1 MSAADIAVK
10 VFRQLEPPD
19 FRVLLAIELAMKR
32 HEYAPEKTIPNLAN
46 LSLRET
52 AYRLSHLSKI
62 GLIRRWQGPYIGYI
76 LNTAGYDCLAI
87 NAHVKAGV
95 LQAFGKPL
103 GVGKEADVY
112 DALTPEGKRVAVKF
126 HRLGRISFRQ
136 TRRVRGYVAEL
147 PHVSWL
153 YQSRLAAEREFEA
166 LKLVHACGVSV
177 PEPINQSRHVVVM
190 GMIEGVELY
199 HCPEI
204 QKPQEVLDE
213 ILFNVKKAYVK
224 AKVIHA
230 DLSEFNVILQPDQCP
245 LIIDWP
251 QFVKKDHPNAE
262 RLLARDVRNITRFFS
277 RKFGVRVDIKR
288 FIKSL
293 LNCTDI

>member
-1 MSAADIAVK
+1 MIPSLLSILMSAADIAVQA
-10 VFRQLEPPD
+10 FRQLEPPD

-32 HEYAPEKTIPNLAN
+32 HEHAPEKTIPKLAN
-46 LSLRET
+46 LSWRET
-52 AYRLSHLSKI
+52 DYRLSHLSKM

-112 DALTPEGKRVAVKF
+112 DALTPERKRVAVKF

-166 LKLVHACGVSV
+166 LKLVYPCGVAV
-177 PEPINQSRHVVVM
+177 PEPVNQNRHVIVM

-199 HCPEI
+199 RYPEI
-204 QKPQEVLDE
+204 QKPQRVLDE
-213 ILFNVKKAYVK
+213 ILLNVKKAYVE

-230 DLSEFNVILQPDQCP
+230 DLSEFNVILKPDQHT

-251 QFVKKDHPNAE
+251 QFVKRDHPDAE
-262 RLLARDVRNITRFFS
+262 RLLTRDIRNITRFFN
-277 RKFGVRVDIKR
+277 RKFSSKSHLR
-288 FIKSL
+288 F
-293 LNCTDI
+293 